1 LGIGHISWVLAQ
13 RPSLGV
19 MLNPQG
25 SSVAGTLVLGSALE
39 QLQGSESRL
48 DSVSQGLSA
57 SSSEFGSR
65 RYASFHSP
73 LH

>member
-1 LGIGHISWVLAQ
+1 
-13 RPSLGV
+13 